1 MEISIHL
8 GGVLLIKPRILEDN
22 RGLFT
27 RTFCKEEFSE
37 FGFQKEFVQFN
48 HSFNRERGTIRGMH
62 FQRTP
67 HTESKLIRCIQG
79 SVFDVAVDL
88 RKGSPTF
95 LQYFAVEL
103 SAKNM
108 YSVLIP
114 DGFAHGFQALED
126 NSTLIYHHT
135 AYYTPNAD
143 AGILYND
150 PAINI
155 KWPLPPV
162 NLSIKDREYSQI
174 NHIFE
179 GIVL

>member
-1 MEISIHL
+1 MEISTHL
-8 GGVLLIKPRILEDN
+8 GDILVIKPRILEDN

-27 RTFCKEEFSE
+27 RTFCKAEFSK
-37 FGFQKEFVQFN
+37 FGFHKDFVQFN
-48 HSFNRERGTIRGMH
+48 HSFNKECGTIRGMH

-79 SVFDVAVDL
+79 SVYDVAVDL
-88 RKGSPTF
+88 RKHSPTF
-95 LQYFAVEL
+95 LQYFGIEL
-103 SAKNM
+103 SEKNM

-143 AGILYND
+143 AGIRHDD

-155 KWPLPPV
+155 QWPLTAI
-162 NLSIKDREYSQI
+162 NLSLKDREYPLI

-179 GIVL
+179 GIDL